1 MRNRAVPPN
10 DFCEGFRQWLDSDA
24 GETSIEALDAVHT
37 ALEDADVDARK
48 RRIIWPDGKGLTI
61 EQTAARIQEE
71 SGADLRSITTHVV
84 GWLEMNFEP
93 KGLDEKQMEIF
104 EAQIEAWI
112 EKYEAE
118 FLR

>member
-1 MRNRAVPPN
+1 MRNRAVPQN
-10 DFCEGFRQWLDSDA
+10 DFCEGFRQWLDSEE
-24 GETSIEALDAVHT
+24 GQTSREALEAVSA
-37 ALEDADVDARK
+37 ALEDADVDTLK
-48 RRIIWPDGKGLTI
+48 RRIIWADGNRLTI
-61 EQTAARIQEE
+61 EQTAARIQNE
-71 SGADLRSITTHVV
+71 SGADLKSITSHVV

-112 EKYEAE
+112 QEYEAE